1 MRVTT
6 LLFCAAC
13 IACSIPVETPARE
26 YAAARSG
33 SWSFDL
39 VDEAGQVLPTF
50 THQGRTYVLGASGRR
65 YQVRVRNDS
74 GRRAE
79 VVVAVDGRDVLDG
92 GPSSLEKR
100 GYLVEAHG
108 EVVIDGYRLSQNAVA
123 AFRFGSV
130 SRSYAALEGDAR
142 DVGVIGVAV
151 FPERN
156 PRPAP
161 LRDSLSREKSASAEP
176 SPDAAG
182 AGSPESASRSEE
194 ALGAA
199 RPERRPGLGTAFG
212 EERDSRVRQIAFER
226 ASARPEV
233 LLSLRYDDRAGLLA
247 AGVDLDAGRRCAD
260 DARLRRTSDP
270 FRRDM
275 GFAPPPPGWTPA
287 PRGC

>member
-1 MRVTT
+1 MRVTR
-6 LLFCAAC
+6 LLLCAAC
-13 IACSIPVETPARE
+13 IACSVPGETPARE
-26 YAAARSG
+26 NTPARSG

-50 THQGRTYVLGASGRR
+50 NHQGRTFVLGASGRR

-79 VVVAVDGRDVLDG
+79 VVVSVDGRDVVDG

-108 EVVIDGYRLSQNAVA
+108 EVVIDGYRLNQNAVA

-142 DVGVIGVAV
+142 DVGVIGVAF
-151 FPERN
+151 FPERS
-156 PRPAP
+156 PLPAP
-161 LRDSLSREKSASAEP
+161 SRDLLSREKSAGADSAP
-176 SPDAAG
+176 
-182 AGSPESASRSEE
+182 RSEE
-194 ALGAA
+194 APGAA
-199 RPERRPGLGTAFG
+199 RAERRPGLGTAFG
-212 EERDSRVRQIAFER
+212 EERDSRVQQVSFQR

-233 LLSLRYDDRAGLLA
+233 MLSLRYDDRAGLLA

-260 DARLRRTSDP
+260 DARLRRNAEP
-270 FRRDM
+270 FRRDV

>member
-6 LLFCAAC
+6 LWLCAAC
-13 IACSIPVETPARE
+13 IACSIPAETPARE
-26 YAAARSG
+26 DNPARSG

-50 THQGRTYVLGASGRR
+50 THQGRAYVLGTAGRR

-79 VVVAVDGRDVLDG
+79 VVVSVDGRDVLDG
-92 GPSSLEKR
+92 GPSALQKR
-100 GYLVEAHG
+100 GYLVESHG
-108 EVVIDGYRLSQNAVA
+108 EVVIDGYRLSQEAVA

-156 PRPAP
+156 PSPAAA
-161 LRDSLSREKSASAEP
+161 RDFLSREKSASAEP
-176 SPDAAG
+176 AP
-182 AGSPESASRSEE
+182 RSEE

-199 RPERRPGLGTAFG
+199 RADRRPGLGTAFG
-212 EERDSRVRQIAFER
+212 EERDSRVLQVSFQR

-233 LLSLRYDDRAGLLA
+233 MLSLRYDDRAGLLA

-260 DARLRRTSDP
+260 DARLRRNAEP
-270 FRRDM
+270 FRRDV